1 MHCITEMARVVS
13 HDLPSVFL
21 PYTEGTFV
29 SFYYEEGVENW
40 LWWSRTVR
48 LIVKK
53 KSASVL
59 FRSSYFCILTAIHSF
74 DGKQTQFIIQTKILF
89 TFFLSLLLI
98 HVSLQ
103 FRDNSW
109 MITDLLRPL
118 SLTIFLLFMCMWC
131 APECLDVYVHMNTHV
146 QVYVLKCAYTSIYG
160 DLRQVLWIFS
170 IDPFFYFFNRH
181 VCSVKPKRLIL
192 LASLFQILAIQSWNY
207 KWAVMSIWSLY
218 GFWRSK
224 LWSSSLCRK
233 LSWSLPFGIVGQ
245 YCSTWVK
252 GAEPIDVGGQAGF
265 RSPVSRYSKW
275 WHWDQL

>member
-89 TFFLSLLLI
+89 TFFCLCCWSMFLFNSVIILGWSQIFSDLFLLQFFFFSCVCGVLLSVWMFMYIWIHMYRCMCSSVHIQVYMETWDWCCESSLLILFSI
-98 HVSLQ
+98 
-103 FRDNSW
+103 
-109 MITDLLRPL
+109 
-118 SLTIFLLFMCMWC
+118 SLTGMS
-131 APECLDVYVHMNTHV
+131 AQSN
-146 QVYVLKCAYTSIYG
+146 
-160 DLRQVLWIFS
+160 
-170 IDPFFYFFNRH
+170 
-181 VCSVKPKRLIL
+181 PK
-192 LASLFQILAIQSWNY
+192 
-207 KWAVMSIWSLY
+207 
-218 GFWRSK
+218 G
-224 LWSSSLCRK
+224 
-233 LSWSLPFGIVGQ
+233 
-245 YCSTWVK
+245 
-252 GAEPIDVGGQAGF
+252 
-265 RSPVSRYSKW
+265 
-275 WHWDQL
+275 